1 MSLFALLLNVG
12 ALLCLYAAWR
22 THSAWQGAAH
32 FAGWSLVLLSGW
44 AWVLAIGVEFGIS
57 LLFLVSGVCAW
68 LLVMWHYRQVEQ
80 TQTRHRGS
88 SVRRLDTVVTT
99 TAPAGLS
106 LPGLPAIAQQLRV
119 FLIAVP
125 LAGAASAL
133 LVTAVVQLLPWQQG
147 DKLVFTLYSLPLVW
161 GAACWWAC
169 AMPRSWLPA
178 GVFVVA
184 AFPSLM
190 FLYG

>member
-1 MSLFALLLNVG
+1 MTLFALLLNLG
-12 ALLCLYAAWR
+12 ALLCLYAGWR
-22 THSAWQGAAH
+22 TQSAWQGAAH

-44 AWVLAIGVEFGIS
+44 AWVLAIGAEFGIS
-57 LLFLVSGVCAW
+57 LLFLVSGVGAW

-80 TQTRHRGS
+80 RQSRQRGTRARMPE
-88 SVRRLDTVVTT
+88 TVITT
-99 TAPAGLS
+99 PGPARLS
-106 LPGLPAIAQQLRV
+106 LPRLPAIAQQLRV

-125 LAGAASAL
+125 LAGAASAV
-133 LVTAVVQLLPWQQG
+133 LVTALVQLLPWPQG

-178 GVFVVA
+178 GVFVAA